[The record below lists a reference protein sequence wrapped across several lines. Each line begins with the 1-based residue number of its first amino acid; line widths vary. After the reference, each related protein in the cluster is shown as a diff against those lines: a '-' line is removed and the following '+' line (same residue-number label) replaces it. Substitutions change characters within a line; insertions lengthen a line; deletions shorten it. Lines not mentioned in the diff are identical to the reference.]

1 MSQPR
6 RADIGLALD
15 DSVMAVVFTEQG
27 DLRSATTGCDGTPA
41 SIAAA
46 IAELARRAPSA
57 SRGAITLCRPLAQC
71 RVVRLPRMSR
81 VMAESV
87 LTRDWTRHIIG
98 ARATPHDAT
107 AREISR
113 GGGWSV
119 AFAPADVLDALASA
133 AEEQGWRE
141 LEIQIIDD
149 ALASAARVLKP
160 ESRTEAS
167 QYVVVCDDRGPTAA
181 AYVRNGHTMLGRR
194 FLRDA
199 TDDDVLAFLE
209 SAETDSATAQHGR
222 TVILLGDGA
231 RASVLA
237 RTLGA
242 HAHRA
247 QVANLDLLPGAS
259 AMASIAAAGML
270 GPARLPLT
278 ASATR
283 TRVAHKMQ
291 RLTWQLAFA
300 TAAALVVAFGLAR
313 LEVSRKLT
321 AVQRQRADLSAQVRS
336 ALDARSGMEG
346 AADVAAA
353 LADRERLASRASS
366 TAAAIAIA
374 LPRTAVLTVLSV
386 AGDSVLVEGESPHSA
401 EVYEALRGVSML
413 DRLRLAAPLRQE
425 RQVADVVVERFAFS
439 ARLRATAGVRV
450 ATP

>member
-15 DSVMAVVFTEQG
+15 DSAMAVVFTEQG
-27 DLRSATTGCDGTPA
+27 VLGSATTVCDGTPE

-46 IAELARRAPSA
+46 IAELVRRAPSA
-57 SRGAITLCRPLAQC
+57 SRVAITLCRPLVQC
-71 RVVRLPRMSR
+71 RIVRLPRMSR
-81 VMAESV
+81 ATVESV
-87 LTRDWTRHIIG
+87 LTRDWTRHVIG
-98 ARATPHDAT
+98 ARSTPHDAT

-113 GGGWSV
+113 GGWSV
-119 AFAPADVLDALASA
+119 AFAPADVLDALARA

-149 ALASAARVLKP
+149 ALAGAARALHP
-160 ESRTEAS
+160 ASRTETS
-167 QYVVVCDDRGPTAA
+167 QYVVVCDNRGPTDA
-181 AYVRNGHTMLGRR
+181 AYVRNGDAMLGRR

-199 TDDDVLAFLE
+199 TDDDVLAFIA

-231 RASVLA
+231 RASTLA

-242 HAHRA
+242 HGHRA
-247 QVANLDLLPGAS
+247 QVANLELPPGSS
-259 AMASIAAAGML
+259 ATASIAAAGML
-270 GPARLPLT
+270 GPARLPL
-278 ASATR
+278 AAAATR
-283 TRVAHKMQ
+283 TRVAHTM
-291 RLTWQLAFA
+291 RRFTWQLAFA
-300 TAAALVVAFGLAR
+300 TTTALVVAFALAR
-313 LEVSRKLT
+313 TEVSRKLT
-321 AVQRQRADLSAQVRS
+321 AVQRQRADISAQVRR
-336 ALDARSGMEG
+336 ALDARTGMEG

-353 LADRERLASRASS
+353 LADRERFASRASA

-374 LPRTAVLTVLSV
+374 LPRTTSLTVLSI

-401 EVYEALRGVSML
+401 EVYEALRGVSIL

-425 RQVADVVVERFAFS
+425 RPAPDVVVERFAFS
-439 ARLRATAGVRV
+439 ARLRTTPGVRV